1 MLATRYAGVVMAG
14 ALVLVGAGP
23 RTSVA
28 DPAPSISGR
37 ITLDGRPLPGGRIIF
52 YVGDDQLVGAK
63 VKADGTYKVDRIP
76 VGTHKVTVEHKTVP
90 PKYASED
97 QSALRVETK
106 EGVNVIDLDLTS
118 K

>member
-1 MLATRYAGVVMAG
+1 MLAIPYAWAVMAC
-14 ALVLVGAGP
+14 ALALVGAGP
-23 RTSVA
+23 RTSA
-28 DPAPSISGR
+28 TDHAPSISGK

-52 YVGDDQLVGAK
+52 YMGDDQFVGAK

-76 VGTHKVTVEHKTVP
+76 VGKHKVTVEYKTVP

-106 EGVNVIDLDLTS
+106 EGVNVVDFDLRS